1 MKFDVFYL
9 LKIMKITLLNM
20 KIKEYTLNMIFNC
33 SCDRRTR
40 CIKNWNAQWDIWLVR
55 SHENLIF
62 TFVLLLTFKTVP
74 CGHFC
79 IFLTGLKNNNAY
91 QRSAPWGFAE
101 IWRIWGFV
109 GWFVE
114 FLCTIIETRW
124 RFCMF
129 KLTYLGYKNWKWV
142 IFWYVRLGDICLH
155 WISLLLY
162 LFAWI
167 WRFATS
173 FNIYFEEQGSEKIKL
188 KHIFGQQQGT
198 ESASNLMLRMA
209 EGQSCVQRGFQIST
223 VASQS

>member
-1 MKFDVFYL
+1 
-9 LKIMKITLLNM
+9 MKITLLNI

-33 SCDRRTR
+33 SCDRKLR
-40 CIKNWNAQWDIWLVR
+40 CIKNWNAQWEIWLVH

-62 TFVLLLTFKTVP
+62 TFVLLLTFKMVP

-79 IFLTGLKNNNAY
+79 IFLTGLKTIMLTKGPLRGGL
-91 QRSAPWGFAE
+91 QKFWW
-101 IWRIWGFV
+101 IWRFV
-109 GWFVE
+109 GWFCWIW
-114 FLCTIIETRW
+114 CTIIETRW

-129 KLTYLGYKNWKWV
+129 NLTYLGYKNWKWV

-155 WISLLLY
+155 WIFLLLY

-173 FNIYFEEQGSEKIKL
+173 FNIYFWRAEKQKVKL
-188 KHIFGQQQGT
+188 KHILGQQQGT

-209 EGQSCVQRGFQIST
+209 EGQSCVQRGFQILT

>member
-1 MKFDVFYL
+1 MRDLACALTRKFDFY
-9 LKIMKITLLNM
+9 
-20 KIKEYTLNMIFNC
+20 FC
-33 SCDRRTR
+33 SFT
-40 CIKNWNAQWDIWLVR
+40 NFQNGAMWAFLHF
-55 SHENLIF
+55 SHW
-62 TFVLLLTFKTVP
+62 V
-74 CGHFC
+74 
-79 IFLTGLKNNNAY
+79 KNNNAY

-101 IWRIWGFV
+101 ILMNLKVCWLICWI
-109 GWFVE
+109 
-114 FLCTIIETRW
+114 LCTIIETRW

-129 KLTYLGYKNWKWV
+129 NLTYLGYKNWKWV

-173 FNIYFEEQGSEKIKL
+173 FNIYFWRAEKRKVKL
-188 KHIFGQQQGT
+188 ICIFGQQQGT

-209 EGQSCVQRGFQIST
+209 EGQSCVRDGFQIST